1 MNFMMPVSLSFV
13 DTLEDLLEDIF
24 NEILVPILVKAFYFL
39 WDLVGGMIMSAIN
52 HALFMGFATLCKIV
66 LIVERIFDVFSCTTG
81 VYVLQGSEYVATS
94 GYDVAHNNSLLD
106 VLMQRD
112 YIVNAVLMMTAGAFA
127 LCFLVTIFAV
137 VKSMGE
143 GLGELKRPVTHVI
156 RQTFKACF
164 TFAIIPLACI
174 FAVKLAGVVIC
185 TIQVYM
191 PNNIDGSNNESAL
204 TYVSEVISGDGTTPM
219 RGTKQSQIE
228 RAIAAARSA
237 TPGATT
243 TMADLIFFMSVK
255 NALRNP
261 ANASYYA
268 SGQHFQNTLTAM
280 QDIDLDK
287 VEWLYA
293 YVEVIMVLFILILLI
308 VQCIVRIFMILILFV
323 VSPYYVALIPLDDGA
338 KFKRWKEMF
347 VAFVIG
353 IFGPII
359 TMKTYLVILPYVVN
373 GDNIDFGFSAATMEL
388 FKLFFI
394 AAGAYAVFK
403 SQNLMLEIINPE
415 VAMFLGQPAQM
426 VKSKIIGTVTGGAT
440 KAVGMVSKSAKGRIE
455 NSLGII
461 DPDAP
466 AGGGK

>member
-204 TYVSEVISGDGTTPM
+204 TYVSEVLSGDGTTPM

-280 QDIDLDK
+280 QDIDLEK

-373 GDNIDFGFSAATMEL
+373 GNNIDFGFSAATMEL

-426 VKSKIIGTVTGGAT
+426 VKSKIIGTVAGGAT

>member
-174 FAVKLAGVVIC
+174 FVVKLAGVVIC